1 MQDYTNRRKQLSED
15 DRPHVGGTRRNFLI
29 ALAAGGTGLLVGG
42 SALGKYLI
50 NRLSAFQVWDLDVRN
65 LHFTQLTQLAWSPD
79 GRYLVTVGQTDA
91 GAGYMIWNTEKHA
104 WNWQYTSAY
113 QPVAHEQFWTW
124 SPDSQHFALAEST
137 AVSLW
142 QVDRSNL
149 NLNIL
154 QYIHLDGAVSSPPY
168 RDTLT
173 GAVAFLP
180 INNVLWSPT
189 GTYLAYTTGL
199 EIRVW
204 DIHASKVAVAY
215 HGHANES
222 TSSGVDL
229 VLHWSPDGQYIASTL
244 SGQQAQKSSIR
255 IWSVEDGTTK
265 AILPSRQDQTN
276 WLSWSPNS
284 RYLVNASI
292 ADGSSDPNALSS
304 PLVTVYDIQ
313 SKKSWNLTASLP
325 SLGFKVSPLLPH
337 TSWSPENNYLATY
350 FSESYA
356 SPSLIR
362 IYSVDQHFS
371 SLPPTKDPSQS
382 PSSWQLAQAVVGIS
396 WSPDGSALVAVCYD
410 YDSAT
415 LSYTLRFYDPIS
427 HVERQSVT
435 FPTPV
440 SSLIWSPDGKSLAVW
455 GKATVQV
462 YQV

>member
-1 MQDYTNRRKQLSED
+1 MKRQMLLQNDLPQTPQHIKR
-15 DRPHVGGTRRNFLI
+15 TRRNFLI

-50 NRLSAFQVWDLDVRN
+50 DRLSALQVWDLDVSN

-79 GRYLVTVGQTDA
+79 GRYLATVGQTDV
-91 GAGYMIWNTEKHA
+91 GAGYMIWNREKHTL
-104 WNWQYTSAY
+104 NWQYTSAY
-113 QPVAHEQFWTW
+113 QPVAREQFWTW

-142 QVDRSNL
+142 QVDRN

-154 QYIHLDGAVSSPPY
+154 QYIHLDGAVSPPPY

-180 INNVLWSPT
+180 INNVLWLPT

-215 HGHANES
+215 HGHANEA

-229 VLHWSPDGQYIASTL
+229 TLHWSPDGQYIASTL
-244 SGQQAQKSSIR
+244 SGQQAQRSSIR
-255 IWSVEDGTTK
+255 IWSVRDGTTK
-265 AILPSRQDQTN
+265 AVLPSRQDQTN

-304 PLVTVYDIQ
+304 PLVNVYDIQ
-313 SKKSWNLTASLP
+313 SKKSWNITASLP
-325 SLGFKVSPLLPH
+325 SPGFEVSLLLPH
-337 TSWSPENNYLATY
+337 TSWSPDSKYLATY
-350 FSESYA
+350 FNGSYA
-356 SPSLIR
+356 SSSLIR
-362 IYSVDQHFS
+362 IYSVDQHFG
-371 SLPPTKDPSQS
+371 SLPPTKDPGQS
-382 PSSWQLAQAVVGIS
+382 PSNWQISQAIVGIS
-396 WSPDGSALVAVCYD
+396 WSPDGSVLVAVC

-415 LSYTLRFYDPIS
+415 LSYTLRFYDPIK

-440 SSLIWSPDGKSLAVW
+440 SSLTWSLDGKYLAVW
-455 GKATVQV
+455 GKTTAQV